1 MIATSIDSV
10 AGKARQLRQYGWS
23 EKYKI
28 DLLGGRNSRLDA
40 IQAAILNKMLVQLD
54 DENEARR
61 TFSNRI
67 IREVKNSAIQFPMG
81 TSGSVYHLL
90 VLKTQHRDELVS
102 HLNRSGIE
110 SGIHYPFVDSCQVGR
125 NSVNWSANLPWTSV
139 ATDQILTIPMHPY
152 LREDEILRI
161 VDTLNV
167 FKISE
172 A

>member
-61 TFSNRI
+61 TFSNRVI
-67 IREVKNSAIQFPMG
+67 GEVKNSAIQFLMG

-90 VLKTQHRDELVS
+90 VLKTQHRDALVS

-125 NSVNWSANLPWTSV
+125 NSVKWSANLPWTSV
-139 ATDQILTIPMHPY
+139 AIDQILTIPMHPY

-161 VDTLNV
+161 VDALNA